1 MNVKHQFRKAAGCSA
16 AALIMLACGAS
27 AQAQVVFSE
36 DFGTLESTSDRTEN
50 DYVTGFIYAATGNVS
65 DNRYAVMRPENVT
78 SAGSFWQNLSADHTG
93 NPNGALMVLNAG
105 TTADNIYER
114 EVTLKA
120 GKIYRVSGWRYVVNG
135 NGDTTG
141 ANPLNWAFDVSNT
154 SGDIEL
160 SEQSGNL
167 PASGRQ
173 WTESTFEFT
182 VEADCSTRGKD
193 VPAKLTITNRTA
205 QNHGNDLYVDDIS
218 VEAIGDQA
226 LSCPVTPVPTL
237 DLAGL
242 GLLSLLGA
250 GAGAL
255 ALRRRKQV
263 K

>member
-1 MNVKHQFRKAAGCSA
+1 MNVKHQFRKIAGCGA
-16 AALIMLACGAS
+16 AALVMLACGAS

-36 DFGTLESTSDRTEN
+36 DFGTLENTAARTEN
-50 DYVTGFIYAATGNVS
+50 DYVTGFSYAATGEVS
-65 DNRYAVMRPENVT
+65 NNHYAGMRPENVT
-78 SAGSFWQNLSADHTG
+78 SAGLYWQNLPVDHTG
-93 NPNGALMVLNAG
+93 NTHGALMVLNAG
-105 TTADNIYER
+105 TNEDTIYER

-135 NGDTTG
+135 DGDTTG

-154 SGDIEL
+154 SGDIAL

-173 WTESTFEFT
+173 WTQSTFDFT
-182 VEADCSTRGKD
+182 VTADCSTRGKD
-193 VPAKLTITNRTA
+193 VPAKLTITNRTV
-205 QNHGNDLYVDDIS
+205 QNSGNDLYVDDIS

-237 DLAGL
+237 DFAGL

-255 ALRRRKQV
+255 GLRRRKRAQ
-263 K
+263 